1 MYSNDKCNQNSA
13 SNTQIMLSCQSRMLY
28 FTMSFMFTF
37 EGADVFLYVYLIYF
51 YGIKTFVCLV
61 ILM

>member
-1 MYSNDKCNQNSA
+1 
-13 SNTQIMLSCQSRMLY
+13 MLY
-28 FTMSFMFTF
+28 FTMSFMITF